1 MQSKIIFYNFKQ
13 KKMSNTESK
22 MLVLGTIAP
31 EFYLK
36 DTNSNESL
44 SFSDIKGE
52 KGTLIMFICNHC
64 PFVHHVIEEIVMIA
78 NDYRVQGIGIVAIS
92 SNDVENYPQ
101 DSPELMTEFAFE
113 NKFEF
118 PYLYD
123 ETQEVAKAYHAACT
137 PDFFLYDNQDKL
149 VYRGQLDDSRPANGI
164 PLSGS
169 DLRGAIDGVIYNR
182 IINPDQKPS
191 LGCNIKWKK

>member
-1 MQSKIIFYNFKQ
+1 
-13 KKMSNTESK
+13 
-22 MLVLGTIAP
+22 MLPLGTIAP
-31 EFYLK
+31 VFYLK
-36 DTNSNESL
+36 DTNSNESF

-52 KGTLIMFICNHC
+52 KGTLVIFICNHC
-64 PFVHHVIEEIVMIA
+64 PFVHHVLEEIVMIA
-78 NDYRVQGIGIVAIS
+78 NDYRVQGIGITANS
-92 SNDVENYPQ
+92 SNDVQNYQQ

-123 ETQEVAKAYHAACT
+123 ETQEVAKAYDAACT
-137 PDFFLYDNQDKL
+137 PDFYLFDNQDKL
-149 VYRGQLDDSRPANGI
+149 VYRGQLDDSRPGNGI

-191 LGCNIKWKK
+191 LGCNIKWK

>member
-1 MQSKIIFYNFKQ
+1 
-13 KKMSNTESK
+13 
-22 MLVLGTIAP
+22 MLALGTIAP

-36 DTNSNESL
+36 DTNSSESF
-44 SFSDIKGE
+44 SFSDLKGE
-52 KGTLIMFICNHC
+52 KGTLVIFLCNHC
-64 PFVHHVIEEIVMIA
+64 PFVHHVVQEIVMIA

-92 SNDVENYPQ
+92 SNDVVNYPQ

-123 ETQEVAKAYHAACT
+123 ETQEVAKAYDAACT
-137 PDFFLYDNQDKL
+137 PDFFLFDNQDKL
-149 VYRGQLDDSRPANGI
+149 VYRGQLDDSRPGNGI

-182 IINPDQKPS
+182 IINSNQKPS
-191 LGCNIKWKK
+191 LGCNIKWK